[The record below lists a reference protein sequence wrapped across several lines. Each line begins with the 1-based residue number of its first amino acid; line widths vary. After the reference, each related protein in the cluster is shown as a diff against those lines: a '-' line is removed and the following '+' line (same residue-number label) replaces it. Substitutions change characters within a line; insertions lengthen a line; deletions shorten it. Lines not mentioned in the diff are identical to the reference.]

1 MSRAP
6 RVLVVD
12 DSAFARTVL
21 SRVMRASGKIDVIGT
36 ARDGEDALEQIAEYD
51 PDVVTLD
58 LTMPRLD
65 GLGVLRALQARPRPR
80 VVVVSVSTI
89 DSAQGIEALSL
100 GAIDLI
106 SKPSALA
113 TDRLYELG
121 SELVETVLATQ
132 AGREEPRIDGAPVLA
147 AAAAHYRRA
156 DLVMIGTST
165 GGPQALTRVLAA
177 LPGDLAAPVAMVL
190 HIPVGYTEALARRLD
205 SASALEVV
213 EAHDGIELKPG
224 RAVLARAGAHLKI
237 ERRGDTFIGRLDPRP
252 MRSHVPAVDELFLSG
267 AKAAGGGALGVV
279 LTGMGDDGLLG
290 ARAIAAAEGQLL
302 TEAASS
308 CVVYGMPR
316 CVAEAGLGAR
326 TAPLDLIPRE
336 IVNHVG
342 AN

>member
-1 MSRAP
+1 MSRLP

-21 SRVMRASGKIDVIGT
+21 SRVMRASGQIDVVST
-36 ARDGEDALEQIAEYD
+36 ARDGEDALEQIAEHD
-51 PDVVTLD
+51 PDLITLD

-65 GLGVLRALQARPRPR
+65 GIGVLRMLGGRARPR
-80 VVVVSVSTI
+80 VIVVSVSTI
-89 DSAQGIEALSL
+89 DSALGVEALSL

-121 SELVETVLATQ
+121 DDLVAKVVASTTSLRDT
-132 AGREEPRIDGAPVLA
+132 PVPA
-147 AAAAHYRRA
+147 AESTPALYRRA
-156 DLVMIGTST
+156 ELVMIGTST
-165 GGPQALTRVLAA
+165 GGPQALTRVLTS
-177 LPGDLAAPVAMVL
+177 LPADLAAPVAMVL
-190 HIPVGYTEALARRLD
+190 HIPPGYTEALARRLD
-205 SASALEVV
+205 SLSPLEVV
-213 EAHDGIELKPG
+213 EAYDGIELKAG
-224 RAVLARAGAHLKI
+224 RAVLAQAGTHLKI
-237 ERRGDTFIGRLDPRP
+237 VKRGDRFIGQLDPMPPRT
-252 MRSHVPAVDELFLSG
+252 HVPAVDELFESG
-267 AKAAGGGALGVV
+267 ARAAGRGALGVV
-279 LTGMGDDGLLG
+279 LTGMGDDGLVG
-290 ARAIAAAEGQLL
+290 ARAIASVEGQLL

-326 TAPLDLIPRE
+326 SAPLDLIARE